1 MSCCRKT
8 RNQHHTNT
16 TLPKIGLLTDN
27 SPLLK
32 FANRLMVVSEYFY
45 STAKFTH
52 HGFCVHDT
60 RGEFHMRSTSLA
72 ALVAAGVLAGGFATI
87 ASAADLGGNCCADLE
102 ERIAE
107 LEATTARKGNRKVSL
122 TISGFVAQQ
131 VLAWDDGEESNV
143 YITDT
148 GSVSIGTHV
157 KFTGQATIAP
167 GWSAGYVLKLE
178 AIQNDSLLVNA
189 DADNGGGINAMGAVA
204 GGGGAVE
211 VESSY
216 WFVKNDQLGRLSV
229 GKQSSAADNQAILP
243 DGSGTLVV
251 ANYVMY
257 DVNAFEIKF
266 KGGGGTGI
274 TWGALATCATL
285 DGGGGT
291 AADCDGYPN
300 NNVRYDSPVFAGF
313 SLSASWGE
321 DDIWAVSGRY
331 SGEFNGVKLAAAIA
345 YVESKDENGPGGLEQ
360 FDSFDTAALQIGAY
374 VEHVPTGLFV
384 YGAYGQDYIDTPGAQ
399 GREEGDNY
407 YIKAGLRTRMNALGH
422 TIFYGEYGQNNDKF
436 SNNLFFDGD
445 GDIDDDPI
453 TSTKLRQYGLGVVQ
467 EVDAAAMS
475 VWLAWRHYEADIDGV
490 EDFGEESPESFS
502 LNTED
507 LDIIKAGA
515 LINF

>member
-1 MSCCRKT
+1 MNK
-8 RNQHHTNT
+8 
-16 TLPKIGLLTDN
+16 
-27 SPLLK
+27 
-32 FANRLMVVSEYFY
+32 Y
-45 STAKFTH
+45 SL
-52 HGFCVHDT
+52 
-60 RGEFHMRSTSLA
+60 S
-72 ALVAAGVLAGGFATI
+72 ALVAAGLLAGGMTAGS

-131 VLAWDDGEESNV
+131 VMAWDDGEESNV

-189 DADNGGGINAMGAVA
+189 DDDNGGGINAMGAVA

-216 WFVKNDQLGRLSV
+216 WFVKSESLGRLSV

-251 ANYVMY
+251 ANYVQY
-257 DVNAFEIKF
+257 DNNAFALREKDGDVFNVNGSGPI
-266 KGGGGTGI
+266 G
-274 TWGALATCATL
+274 WGAFATCATL

-291 AADCDGYPN
+291 SADCDGYPN

-331 SGEFNGVKLAAAIA
+331 AGEFSGFKLAAAIA
-345 YVESKDENGPGGLEQ
+345 YVESKDENGPGALAQ
-360 FDSFDTAALQIGAY
+360 ADDFDTAALQIGAY
-374 VEHVPTGLFV
+374 LEHVPTGLFV
-384 YGAYGQDYIDTPGAQ
+384 YGAYGEDYIDTPAYSD
-399 GREEGDNY
+399 RAEGDNFY
-407 YIKAGLRTRMNALGH
+407 VKAGLRTRLSALGH
-422 TIFYGEYGQNNDKF
+422 TIFYGEYGENDDKF
-436 SNNLFFDGD
+436 ANALFDRGVTGSNQE
-445 GDIDDDPI
+445 
-453 TSTKLRQYGLGVVQ
+453 QYGFGVVQ

-475 VWLAWRHYEADIDGV
+475 VWLAYRHYEADISCAGGGEACEDGSDGESTTRADF
-490 EDFGEESPESFS
+490 EDF
-502 LNTED
+502 D
-507 LDIIKAGA
+507 LIKAGA